1 MAIAGSI
8 DFSSGVRKANMNGV
22 LERSAVDRLPVFA
35 TLPQEARASL
45 VAESTVRHYARKST
59 LVVEG
64 AVPGHVFVVLQGRIR
79 AVRRSESGREVTLE
93 TYQPGDVLVDAFA
106 APGRALMNDWE
117 IGESTELLSIA
128 PQVFASFVNMNPSIA
143 VTLMGQMLQR
153 IDVSKGLAAGL
164 ALTDVPERVVAAL
177 KSLALSRGEET
188 VEGVMIPHRPTQQEL
203 ANSIGACRE
212 TVSRVVSDL
221 TRKGLIAPVGK
232 SLMVTRQL
240 LKSDPAA

>member
-106 APGRALMNDWE
+106 APGRALMKAVAAV
-117 IGESTELLSIA
+117 SSEL
-128 PQVFASFVNMNPSIA
+128 FAGGRNQP
-143 VTLMGQMLQR
+143 
-153 IDVSKGLAAGL
+153 VSQLGWTGL
-164 ALTDVPERVVAAL
+164 VVAPSATVL
-177 KSLALSRGEET
+177 LARPCSAVSPELSTILRAMRFMT
-188 VEGVMIPHRPTQQEL
+188 
-203 ANSIGACRE
+203 
-212 TVSRVVSDL
+212 
-221 TRKGLIAPVGK
+221 
-232 SLMVTRQL
+232 
-240 LKSDPAA
+240 PAFG